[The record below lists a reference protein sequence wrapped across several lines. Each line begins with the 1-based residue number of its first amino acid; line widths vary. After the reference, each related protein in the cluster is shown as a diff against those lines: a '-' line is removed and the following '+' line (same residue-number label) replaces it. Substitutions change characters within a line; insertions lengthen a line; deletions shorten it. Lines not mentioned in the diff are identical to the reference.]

1 MWISFHGLILGI
13 EGPCLGVDHDQ
24 RIIDDCAFEY
34 VMKDR
39 EWGVGDLAYGGA
51 VRYTVGVKQPIGG
64 ILTPA
69 DIYFTALVAFY
80 RARVE
85 QVIARL
91 KKHQWCHTPFRSSFA
106 LLCVHHNISSVMTA
120 LEIRREIEAGQPLFE
135 VIGPWP
141 HNI

>member
-1 MWISFHGLILGI
+1 M
-13 EGPCLGVDHDQ
+13 
-24 RIIDDCAFEY
+24 
-34 VMKDR
+34 
-39 EWGVGDLAYGGA
+39 
-51 VRYTVGVKQPIGG
+51 RYTVGVKQPIGG

-106 LLCVHHNISSVMTA
+106 LLCAHHNISSVMTA
-120 LEIRREIEAGQPLFE
+120 LEIRREIEAGRPLFE

>member
-1 MWISFHGLILGI
+1 MPCMLGTRMCAAAAACAC
-13 EGPCLGVDHDQ
+13 GAPRRKPAALG
-24 RIIDDCAFEY
+24 RKGSAGE
-34 VMKDR
+34 
-39 EWGVGDLAYGGA
+39 LGA
-51 VRYTVGVKQPIGG
+51 IGG